1 MKIFKKLFS
10 KEKRKMN
17 EFEFDINEDKEPSNL
32 LEMYEEFL
40 ELLERMPQEMYKK
53 FPELKEIKSHV
64 QQACD
69 EEYYGY

>member
-1 MKIFKKLFS
+1 
-10 KEKRKMN
+10 MN
-17 EFEFDINEDKEPSNL
+17 EFEFDINEDKESNNL

-40 ELLERMPQEMYKK
+40 ELLERMPQEIYSK
-53 FPELKEIKSHV
+53 FPELKDIKMHV

>member
-1 MKIFKKLFS
+1 
-10 KEKRKMN
+10 MN
-17 EFEFDINEDKEPSNL
+17 EFKFDINEDKEPNNL

-40 ELLERMPQEMYKK
+40 ALLDRMPQEMYNK
-53 FPELKEIKSHV
+53 FPELTDIKMHV

>member
-10 KEKRKMN
+10 KEKQKMN
-17 EFEFDINEDKEPSNL
+17 EFEFDINEDKEPNNL

-40 ELLERMPQEMYKK
+40 ELLDRMPQEMYNK
-53 FPELKEIKSHV
+53 FPELNDIKMHV

>member
-1 MKIFKKLFS
+1 
-10 KEKRKMN
+10 MN
-17 EFEFDINEDKEPSNL
+17 EFEFDINEDKESNNL

-40 ELLERMPQEMYKK
+40 DLLERMPQEMYNK
-53 FPELKEIKSHV
+53 FPELTEIKSHV